1 MKRLLT
7 ILTSTLLLATSQL
20 TEVRAQAVNND
31 SPTDQFALDRV
42 KADGSSQS
50 KQREYRVEVSYVPL
64 NPTTITSTPIKRYE
78 QPASFKGRSNVMFIY
93 PDVRFQKLSG
103 IGGCFNEIGGE
114 ALAALDKREQQEVL
128 DALFNVESGSAFTF
142 CRAAIGASDFAF
154 DGYTFA
160 DTPGDYDMK
169 HFSMKRDKEYMLPY
183 MQKAIRVNPNL
194 RLFTSPWSPP
204 AWMKESGYMD
214 RGMEFPDKNGMI
226 DDPKLYKAY
235 ALYFSKYVKA
245 YAKEGVNV
253 ERILVQNEQDS
264 RAKFPSCRMLVDQM
278 TMFVKDYMR
287 PQFEKDKIKTE
298 IWAGTFRTAT
308 EADGLRFAAHKK
320 YRDHFDGMGV
330 QYTRPQYIQDI
341 TILAPDLKLMH
352 TEGAC
357 FNGQNSAAQAQTRFV
372 EVASYI
378 NGGSENYCYWNMILN
393 ETGKSG
399 WDWRQNALI
408 TIDREQKQVTYN
420 PDYAAMKLL
429 SHFIK
434 PGATR
439 VGSFSRSPLISSE
452 TNGRYYLVVQNESD
466 KPIHYKCT
474 IESSEFTFELPAM
487 SLCGVEVY

>member
-1 MKRLLT
+1 MLT
-7 ILTSTLLLATSQL
+7 AVALLLSTTTEAAPKPATK
-20 TEVRAQAVNND
+20 AGAVNND
-31 SPTDQFALDRV
+31 SPTDQFALENVGASGAKRGTKRAYQV
-42 KADGSSQS
+42 A
-50 KQREYRVEVSYVPL
+50 VSYVPL
-64 NPTTITSTPIKRYE
+64 NPTTITATPVEEYK
-78 QPASFKGRSNVMFIY
+78 QPASMTGRANVMFIY
-93 PDVRFQKLSG
+93 PDIKFQVLSG

-114 ALAALDKREQQEVL
+114 ALAALDKGQQADL
-128 DALFNVESGSAFTF
+128 LNALFNVETGSAFTF

-154 DGYTFA
+154 DAYSFA

-169 HFSMKRDKEYMLPY
+169 HFSLKRDKEYMLPF
-183 MQKAIRVNPNL
+183 MQKAIKVNPDL

-214 RGMEFPDKNGMI
+214 QGMKYPDKNGLI
-226 DDPKLYKAY
+226 DDVKIYKAY

-245 YAKEGVNV
+245 YAKEGVEV

-264 RAKFPSCRMLVDQM
+264 RAKFPSCRLLIDQM

-287 PQFEKDKIKTE
+287 PQFEKDGIKTE

-308 EADGLRFAAHKK
+308 EADGLRFAAHSK

-341 TILAPDLKLMH
+341 TILAPDLKIMH

-357 FNGQNSAAQAQTRFV
+357 FNGQNSAEQAQTRFV

-399 WDWRQNALI
+399 WDWRQNALV
-408 TIDREQKQVTYN
+408 TIDREKKEVIYN

-429 SHFIK
+429 SQFIK

-439 VGSFSRSPLISSE
+439 VGSFSRSPLISSQV
-452 TNGRYYLVVQNESD
+452 NDRYYLVVQNESD

-474 IESSEFTFELPAM
+474 IEESEVLFELPAM
-487 SLCGVEVY
+487 SLCGVELF